1 MSLLLEGVESCCGL
15 KERAPFWNFWSKG
28 DRDYSL
34 EIRSNRAERLLF
46 CVVRDVENKIFT
58 LAFLEG
64 RGLVGGWKLLVSKL
78 RSLGVSHL

>member
-1 MSLLLEGVESCCGL
+1 MESCCGL
-15 KERAPFWNFWSKG
+15 KERAPFRKFWSKG

-64 RGLVGGWKLLVSKL
+64 RGFVGGWKLLVSKL